1 MPFVVPNVA
10 LFIKILQIYNFFF
23 IYLKKRVLLFVK
35 IFRTFLTSVK
45 FVFFLR
51 KELLNGK
58 KVVILQPNSRDKKNE
73 K

>member
-1 MPFVVPNVA
+1 MPFVVPKVA

-45 FVFFLR
+45 IVIFLR

>member
-1 MPFVVPNVA
+1 MPFVVPKVA

-35 IFRTFLTSVK
+35 IFLTFLTSVK
-45 FVFFLR
+45 FVIFLR

>member
-1 MPFVVPNVA
+1 MPFVVLKVA

-45 FVFFLR
+45 FVFFSR

>member
-1 MPFVVPNVA
+1 MPFVVPKVV